1 MGGNVLKLIAAFLAR
16 AAKFAVAAAAGAAL
30 AFLASQPASAEP
42 GIWVV
47 KDKDSTIYLF
57 GTVHVLKPET
67 QWRTPKID
75 EAIAASNELWLEL
88 PGMSDEEMAAA
99 MMPLVMKVGL
109 SPDKP
114 LAQRLT
120 PEEYKSLLEAA
131 KLANL
136 PEQLI
141 AMARPWF
148 AAIGISASAYT
159 RAGYDPKSGVEEKL
173 KASFG
178 ERSIKAQG
186 FETAEQQLNIFA
198 SMSEDEEM
206 AFLRSTLKEYDQAPV
221 ELDKMVAQ
229 WAAGDVAS
237 LGKMLVDQTKEISP
251 ALYDEI
257 LAKRN
262 ANWAVKIREML
273 KGSGTV
279 FIAVGAGHL
288 LGPDSVQAQLKKK
301 GIEAKRF

>member
-1 MGGNVLKLIAAFLAR
+1 LAR
-16 AAKFAVAAAAGAAL
+16 AAKFAAAAGAAL

>member
-1 MGGNVLKLIAAFLAR
+1 MKLIAAFLAR
-16 AAKFAVAAAAGAAL
+16 AAKFAAAAGAAL

>member
-1 MGGNVLKLIAAFLAR
+1 MRLIAAFLAR

>member
-1 MGGNVLKLIAAFLAR
+1 MRMIAAFLAR
-16 AAKFAVAAAAGAAL
+16 AAKFAAAACAGLALLAA
-30 AFLASQPASAEP
+30 QPAIAEP

-47 KDKDSTIYLF
+47 KDKDSIIYLF

-75 EAIAASNELWLEL
+75 EAIATSNELWLEL
-88 PGMSDEEMAAA
+88 PGMTDEEMAAA
-99 MMPLVMKVGL
+99 MMPLVMKFGL

-114 LAQRLT
+114 LSQRLT

-131 KLANL
+131 KIANL
-136 PEQLI
+136 PEALLS
-141 AMARPWF
+141 MARPWF
-148 AAIGISASAYT
+148 AALGISASAYT

-173 KASFG
+173 KAAFG

-206 AFLRSTLKEYDQAPV
+206 AFLRSTLQEYDKAPV
-221 ELDKMVAQ
+221 ELDKMVAM
-229 WAAGDVAS
+229 WAAGDVAD

-257 LAKRN
+257 LTKRN
-262 ANWAVKIREML
+262 ANWAVKIQEML

-301 GIEAKRF
+301 GVEAKRL